1 MKKIESLVF
10 RVDASIQMGTGHVM
24 RCLALAQSW
33 QDDGGEVYFC
43 THQDLPLALI
53 QRLTTEG
60 INRIELQFV
69 PGSQADALG
78 TISHCRNHL
87 SSWLVLDGY
96 HFDADYQ
103 QAIVAAGLQLLA
115 IDDYGHADRYCADLV
130 LNQNVYADAILYPR
144 IDSHTQLLL
153 GCEYALLRREFWQ
166 WRDDLQSKVRK
177 LEPNA
182 PLRLLVTLG
191 GSDPNNTTF
200 TVLTALKDLEGIEA
214 KIIIGGS
221 NPHLE
226 LLKSACDDLKDTISL
241 YYDITNMP
249 ELMAESDLAI
259 AAGGST
265 CWELAMMGIPSL
277 LLILAENQ
285 RLNAEKLG
293 ELGVGINLGRDLQ
306 VTPKI
311 ISGEIDRLRQDP
323 DRLTSMSEKA
333 VTLVDGYGANRVI
346 EYIKKNTR

>member
-1 MKKIESLVF
+1 MNIVI
-10 RVDASIQMGTGHVM
+10 RVDASTQMGTGHVM
-24 RCLALAQSW
+24 RCLALAQTA
-33 QDDGGEVYFC
+33 QVDGIEVYFC
-43 THQDLPLALI
+43 TYHNFPAPLA
-53 QRLTTEG
+53 QRLVMEG
-60 INRIELQFV
+60 MNRIEIQSV
-69 PGSQADALG
+69 AGSDSDALE
-78 TISHCRNHL
+78 TIAHCQEWNIQ
-87 SSWLVLDGY
+87 WLIVDGY
-96 HFDADYQ
+96 HFDASYQ
-103 QAIVAAGLQLLA
+103 RTIKAAGLQLLV

-130 LNQNVYADAILYPR
+130 LNQNVYADAILYPQ

-166 WRDDLQSKVRK
+166 WRDDIRSKVRR
-177 LEPNA
+177 LEPNS

-191 GSDPNNTTF
+191 GSDPNNTTL

-214 KIIIGGS
+214 KIIVGGS

-226 LLKSACDDLKDTISL
+226 LLKSACDDRKDSISL

-285 RLNAEKLG
+285 RLNAEKLA
-293 ELGVGINLGRDLQ
+293 ELTVGINLGSDIQ
-306 VTPKI
+306 VTPKLI
-311 ISGEIDRLRQDP
+311 AGEIDRLRQDP
-323 DRLTSMSEKA
+323 DRLTRMSAKA
-333 VTLVDGYGANRVI
+333 ATLVDGYGANRVI
-346 EYIKKNTR
+346 DCIKKNTR